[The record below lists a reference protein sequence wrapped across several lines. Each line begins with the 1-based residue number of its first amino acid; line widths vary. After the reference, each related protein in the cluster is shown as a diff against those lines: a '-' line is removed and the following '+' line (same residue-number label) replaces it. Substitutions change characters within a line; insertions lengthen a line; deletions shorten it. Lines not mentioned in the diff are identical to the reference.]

1 MIHDGKNTQKVGLI
15 PDYPYGAPSDE
26 GGAKNLIDFRAIMDA
41 LTRRKWAVLGAVLI
55 VLAVV
60 AAIFIFSDK
69 RFDAVALVGLER
81 TADRVITTPSEG
93 NSNVLIDMPSVDT
106 EVTIL
111 LSPEVVRR
119 AVESQKLNED
129 VAFVN
134 AATNG
139 KKPAPISVGEAAD
152 RILSKLTAQRQGASY
167 VIEVIYSSRDPD
179 VAARVAND
187 VVDAYINRQVVTAES
202 TRTGDISVLEGRLDG
217 LRNNVI
223 EAESAVARYKAA
235 NSLVNIGSDGTAV
248 QDEIG
253 NLNTQLAQARA
264 ELAVA
269 QGQARANSND
279 SGTMVSDSDLIRN
292 LRLQAA
298 QLSAERARLAE
309 RYGPSHPESVRV
321 ETQLAS
327 IRADLNRETS
337 RIQQGIRSDVSIASN
352 RVAALESALNRAQG
366 RLVAGNDASV
376 RLNELERM
384 AQSARDLYQ
393 VFLERYRS
401 ELATAGTEKSQAYV
415 IAKALTPQLPSS
427 PNPVVFALIAL
438 LGTLAAG
445 GATAFFLESREK
457 GVLVR
462 DDAER
467 QFGLPVIAAIP
478 NLATVKDMPFK
489 GGQTFDIAN
498 YVVKNDGSVFNE
510 AFRSIR
516 TALRVGQPKQ
526 LAKTVVITSTSAGEG
541 KTTCSICLA
550 RTTAMAGIKTLLIDA
565 DTRRTATSRTMS
577 FDREVGLLDV
587 LDGSATLDEAL
598 LLDEATGMY
607 LLPQKIRGTPNLDA
621 LQSTRMEEL
630 LERLK
635 TRFDLIVI
643 DTAPVLP
650 VAETKALAAMADAT
664 LLVVRWRYTN
674 VRSVQ
679 MTIQQLHRA
688 DATLLGTL
696 MTQVNLKATAML
708 REDEMYYEAYYQ
720 PADS

>member
-1 MIHDGKNTQKVGLI
+1 MM
-15 PDYPYGAPSDE
+15 PDYAYDTYSDE
-26 GGAKNLIDFRAIMDA
+26 GGAKNLIDFRAIGDA
-41 LTRRKWAVLGAVLI
+41 LARRKWSVLTAVLI

-60 AAIFIFSDK
+60 AAIFLFSDK
-69 RFDAVALVGLER
+69 RFDAIALVGLER
-81 TADRVITTPSEG
+81 KPERVINTPG
-93 NSNVLIDMPSVDT
+93 DGGSNVLIDMPSVDT

-119 AVESQKLNED
+119 AVETEKLNED
-129 VAFVN
+129 PAFVA

-139 KKPAPISVGEAAD
+139 EKAAPISVGEATD
-152 RILSKLTAQRQGASY
+152 RILGKLSAQRQGASY
-167 VIEVIYSSRDPD
+167 VIEVIYSSRDPE
-179 VAARVAND
+179 VAARVANN
-187 VVDAYINRQVVTAES
+187 VVDAYLNRQVVSKES
-202 TRTGDISVLEGRLDG
+202 VRTGDISVLEDRLEG
-217 LRNNVI
+217 LRNDVI
-223 EAESAVARYKAA
+223 DAESAVARYKAA
-235 NSLVNIGSDGTAV
+235 NSLVTIGGDGTAV

-269 QGQARANSND
+269 QGQARANSDD
-279 SGTMVSDSDLIRN
+279 SGTMVSGSDLVRN
-292 LRLQAA
+292 LRLEAA
-298 QLSAERARLAE
+298 RLSAESANLAE
-309 RYGPSHPESVRV
+309 RYGPNHPERVRV
-321 ETQLAS
+321 NTQLAS
-327 IRADLNRETS
+327 IRADLARETS
-337 RIQQGIRSDVSIASN
+337 RMQQGIKSDVSIASN
-352 RVAALESALNRAQG
+352 RVAALETALNRAQG
-366 RLVAGNDASV
+366 RLVSGNNASV
-376 RLNELERM
+376 RLNELERV

-415 IAKALTPQLPSS
+415 IAKAVTPQLPSS
-427 PNPVVFALIAL
+427 PNPIVFTLIAL
-438 LGTLAAG
+438 LGTIAAG
-445 GATAFFLESREK
+445 GATTFFLESREK
-457 GVLVR
+457 GVMVR

-467 QFGLPVIAAIP
+467 HFGIPVIAAIP

-498 YVVKNDGSVFNE
+498 YVVNNDGSIFNE

-526 LAKTVVITSTSAGEG
+526 LAKTVVITSTSSGEG

-577 FDREVGLLDV
+577 SDREIGLLDV

-598 LLDEATGMY
+598 LLDETTGMY
-607 LLPQKIRGTPNLDA
+607 LLPQKVRGTPNLDA

-630 LERLK
+630 LEKLK
-635 TRFDLIVI
+635 ARFDFIVI

-650 VAETKALAAMADAT
+650 VAETKALAAMADVT
-664 LLVVRWRYTN
+664 LLVVRWRQTK
-674 VRSVQ
+674 VRNVQ

-696 MTQVNLKATAML
+696 MTQVNLKATSML
-708 REDEMYYEAYYQ
+708 REDEMYYEPYYQ
-720 PADS
+720 PAAQ